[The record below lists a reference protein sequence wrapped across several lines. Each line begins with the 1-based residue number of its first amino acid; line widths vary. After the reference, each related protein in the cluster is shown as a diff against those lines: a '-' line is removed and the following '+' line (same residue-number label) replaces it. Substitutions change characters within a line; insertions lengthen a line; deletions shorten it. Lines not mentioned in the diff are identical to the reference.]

1 MTVQAYRQVM
11 LGAMV
16 LAAATSPLSVEG
28 VESGLR
34 VAASL
39 PRPTYDAGQ
48 VVEVSLTATNTGGAP
63 GSVTFAS
70 GQRFDLVIRR
80 PRRDAVWRGSSD
92 KAVIPVIPPLPPQ
105 PRESPPFKIS
115 VGP

>member
-39 PRPTYDAGQ
+39 PRPTFDAGQ

-63 GSVTFAS
+63 GSGTFSS
-70 GQRFDLVIRR
+70 GQRFDLRIRR
-80 PRRDAVWRGSSD
+80 PPGDAVWRQAPD
-92 KAVIPVIPPLPPQ
+92 KAFIQVIQTPPLQ
-105 PRESPPFKIS
+105 PRPRPSPLVS
-115 VGP
+115 